1 MDKCI
6 IFAWSKTVRILF
18 SSLAICQWRKRR
30 SSSSARMLSSSR
42 FACACRSCSGFI
54 YCTSRTLIRPSP
66 VSLLR
71 AQHCRRHT
79 AWRPL
84 QAQGPRQTVHPKN
97 ASRVVSGLH
106 QAPWQRRR
114 TDQDDYVIIDKA
126 YSYIVPPHALLPPP
140 LSQDTAQS
148 NCSLSRTSSNRL
160 FRASSV
166 WRTLT
171 DHSSCSTIDRLNFSL
186 VFLTSSFKNA
196 K

>member
-1 MDKCI
+1 MLLHHTLCAGGTPNSCERTRQGVDKFI
-6 IFAWSKTVRILF
+6 IFAWSKTARILF
-18 SSLAICQWRKRR
+18 SSLDICQWRKSR

-114 TDQDDYVIIDKA
+114 TDRDDYLIIDNA
-126 YSYIVPPHALLPPP
+126 YS
-140 LSQDTAQS
+140 
-148 NCSLSRTSSNRL
+148 
-160 FRASSV
+160 
-166 WRTLT
+166 
-171 DHSSCSTIDRLNFSL
+171 
-186 VFLTSSFKNA
+186 
-196 K
+196 